1 MSTDKDSFDIVS
13 TDSLLP
19 DQIKQ
24 VTLEQRGSYN
34 TQIAQAHIENV
45 DRSTNFFIGQPS
57 ANQQNALCDTSVSMD
72 RTHYNLF
79 VIDGEDYTGS
89 SFSVQKSMV
98 LTIGTPVEIRKAHIA
113 FTPESMSIIKSF
125 PALFCSPNHCYA
137 TTDSAHMAHYG
148 IITGIF
154 VHETDIKVTYQILN
168 RNISQQLIIALSNE
182 LHIEGAKSFTELSE
196 THWAIKPV
204 DLITVIEKTGCRLFK
219 I

>member
-1 MSTDKDSFDIVS
+1 MTTEKDSFEIAS
-13 TDSLLP
+13 TDSHLP

-24 VTLEQRGSYN
+24 VTLEQHGNYN
-34 TQIAQAHIENV
+34 TQIAQAHIDKV
-45 DRSTNFFIGQPS
+45 DHSTNIFIGQPS
-57 ANQQNALCDTSVSMD
+57 ANQQNALCDTSVSMN

-89 SFSVQKSMV
+89 SFSVHKSMV
-98 LTIGTPVEIRKAHIA
+98 LTIGTPAEIRKAHIA
-113 FTPESMSIIKSF
+113 FSPESMSTIRSF

-137 TTDSAHMAHYG
+137 TTDAAHMAHYG
-148 IITGIF
+148 IVTGIS
-154 VHETDIKVTYQILN
+154 VHETDIKVSYQILN

-204 DLITVIEKTGCRLFK
+204 DLITVIERTGCRLFK

>member
-1 MSTDKDSFDIVS
+1 MSTDKGSFEIVS
-13 TDSLLP
+13 SEPLLP

-24 VTLEQRGSYN
+24 VTLEQHGNHN
-34 TQIAQAHIENV
+34 TQIAQAHIDKV
-45 DRSTNFFIGQPS
+45 DRSTNIFIGQPS
-57 ANQQNALCDTSVSMD
+57 ANQHNALSDTSVSMD

-89 SFSVQKSMV
+89 SFSVHKSV
-98 LTIGTPVEIRKAHIA
+98 ILTIGTPSEIRKAHIA
-113 FTPESMSIIKSF
+113 FSPESMSMIRSF
-125 PALFCSPNHCYA
+125 PALFCSPNHCFA
-137 TTDSAHMAHYG
+137 TTDAAHMAHYG
-148 IITGIF
+148 IVTGIS
-154 VHETDIKVTYQILN
+154 VHETDIKVSYQILN
-168 RNISQQLIIALSNE
+168 RNISQQLIIELSNE